1 MSHKLTQQMSHNL
14 ESLPRSRDGL
24 WKRRHPRQK
33 FSTFLRSCNLAM
45 VCCCEKM
52 CDFSATCPRFAT
64 VSILTSSI
72 SIKCNI
78 DIFCFWFLCCHLYTQ
93 AHSEHQEEIS
103 KFGIPD
109 FLTIKT
115 TNSPDNRGSTASFDS
130 RRDAEISALQQRLE
144 VRQCVVGKTKTRL
157 LELIENL

>member
-33 FSTFLRSCNLAM
+33 FPTFLRSCNLAM

-64 VSILTSSI
+64 VSISTSST

-78 DIFCFWFLCCHLYTQ
+78 DIFFFWLLCCHLYTQ

-103 KFGIPD
+103 KFWDPRFSYHQNNKLQGVVPH
-109 FLTIKT
+109 
-115 TNSPDNRGSTASFDS
+115 NRRFKQGVMQRFRPYSNVWRCVFVVCC
-130 RRDAEISALQQRLE
+130 RQNKKRDCLS
-144 VRQCVVGKTKTRL
+144 
-157 LELIENL
+157 